1 MEFNL
6 IVLTAI
12 KFGLVFI
19 PFMLVP
25 ILILMER
32 RGAAFIQD
40 RPGPNRAAV
49 PIFGLRLR
57 GFGLVHN
64 LTDGVKL
71 FFKESFIPPFAY
83 KPFYLI
89 APAIPVLT
97 AVLTPSLIPWFA
109 PISYNTV
116 HGVVSVAP
124 SIFDANAGILALFA
138 LGSLSVYGV
147 VLGSWASNSKFA
159 LLGGLRASAMM
170 ISYEVSMGLGALGL
184 FLVVGSFSL
193 TDIVEWQA
201 HHAWGIVVQP
211 VGFLLFL
218 VSMFAECNRN
228 PFDVAEGESEL
239 VAGFHT
245 EYSSVKFALFM
256 MGEYCHIVVASAVIA
271 TLFLGGYHLPWLDTL
286 AIRTHLGGVLAG
298 VLAVKGLLFLAFAHL
313 VHGRRRCYASLAAS
327 DRAPRLKEYAFFR
340 AVFLLLGVACLV
352 GAVASWFL
360 LSPRPLDIWRDG
372 MKIYP
377 LRWSL
382 LTAAV
387 QIGIVLTKT
396 LFFCWLF
403 VWVRWTLPRMRY
415 DQIMSLG
422 WKVLLNIAL
431 VNLLITAV
439 VAKAVQS

>member
-1 MEFNL
+1 MEFND
-6 IVLTAI
+6 IVLMAI
-12 KFGLVFI
+12 KLGLVLI

-25 ILILMER
+25 LLILMER

-40 RPGPNRAAV
+40 RPGPNRAAI

-64 LTDGVKL
+64 LTDGIKL
-71 FFKESFIPPFAY
+71 FFKESFVPPFAY

-89 APAIPVLT
+89 APAIPVMT

-109 PISYNTV
+109 PISYAAAN
-116 HGVVSVAP
+116 GVVTVAP
-124 SIFDANAGILALFA
+124 SFFDANAGILALFA

-193 TDIVEWQA
+193 TSIVEWQA
-201 HHAWGIVVQP
+201 NHVWGIVVQP
-211 VGFLLFL
+211 IGFLLFL

-256 MGEYCHIVVASAVIA
+256 MGEYCHIVVASALIA
-271 TLFLGGYHLPWLDTL
+271 TLFLGGYHLPWLDTV
-286 AIRTHLGGVLAG
+286 AIKTHLGGVLAG
-298 VLAVKGLLFLAFAHL
+298 VLAVTALLFLAIAHL
-313 VHGRRRCYASLAAS
+313 VHGRRKQYATLAAS
-327 DRAPRLKEYAFFR
+327 DRAARSKEYGFFR
-340 AVFLLLGVACLV
+340 ALFVLAGLACLG
-352 GAVASWFL
+352 GAVASWL
-360 LSPRPLDIWRDG
+360 LVKPQALDLWHEG
-372 MKIYP
+372 AKVYP

-382 LTAAV
+382 LTAAL
-387 QIGIVLTKT
+387 QIGIVLAKT

-431 VNLLITAV
+431 VNLLVTAV
-439 VAKAVQS
+439 IAKAVQS